1 MPGALSWI
9 KRLFGDDEP
18 ASAGRHAMQ
27 GAASVALPRNLP
39 AKLHASNL
47 QVVGLQNI
55 RDALA
60 DQWPE
65 RRDRIN
71 QIVDSVIR
79 RRIEPG
85 DAHFHLDNDDYLVLF
100 VHLTHGQA
108 RSKAAA
114 IADEARRLILGEL
127 PGSNIEVTSRV
138 AEIDSEFMQT
148 GVHSVQDLVDHIHRT
163 GEPAQGDV
171 MLFDGDPGTAFEEHR
186 MAPEPLA
193 ALPVTGA
200 GPDLADLDQSLNALF
215 QKKSSA
221 SYLKECQ
228 SGFYPNF
235 STRRRSFSFYTV
247 AVTHVPTGRFA
258 DAGDPMLE
266 DPEELEF
273 LLDRYR
279 LTTALLGLH
288 RMVTGGHQGIIIIPV
303 SFQTIATSKNRGI
316 YLSRFRDLPRGL
328 FRSLCITIG
337 NIPAGT
343 PASRI
348 ADAMNYIHPFCASR
362 LIKLAPDPKLI
373 DLYASTGCQG
383 FETSLPIEGMD
394 PGTRNA
400 LLANF
405 AKRAA
410 WHKLESLLSGISTR
424 DDLHAGNNAGF
435 SFLIGD
441 AVAPL
446 IATPGHR
453 QALHSDHI
461 PQRSVTAP
469 SGAGA

>member
-1 MPGALSWI
+1 MPGALNWLT
-9 KRLFGDDEP
+9 RLFGNDDAETVVHHHHAAP
-18 ASAGRHAMQ
+18 QIAGKGSAP
-27 GAASVALPRNLP
+27 PRIQ
-39 AKLHASNL
+39 AGNL
-47 QVVGLQNI
+47 QIVGLQKI
-55 RDALA
+55 REALS
-60 DQWPE
+60 DQWPA
-65 RRDRIN
+65 RREKIN
-71 QIVDSVIR
+71 QIVDSAIR
-79 RRIEPG
+79 RRLEPG
-85 DAHFHLDNDDYLVLF
+85 DAHFHLDNDDFLVLF
-100 VHLTHGQA
+100 VHLSNAQA
-108 RSKAAA
+108 RAKATA
-114 IADEARRLILGEL
+114 IADEVRRLILGEL
-127 PGSNIEVTSRV
+127 PGSAIEVTSRV
-138 AEIDSEFMQT
+138 AEVDSDF
-148 GVHSVQDLVDHIHRT
+148 VQNGIGSINDLVDHIRRT
-163 GEPAQGDV
+163 GDTGQGEV
-171 MLFDGDPGTAFEEHR
+171 MLFDGDPEDAFDEHR
-186 MAPEPLA
+186 MPSQPAVA
-193 ALPVTGA
+193 VPVTGS
-200 GPDLADLDQSLNALF
+200 GPDLADLDQSLNTLF

-303 SFQTIATSKNRGI
+303 SFQTLATSKNRGL

-337 NIPAGT
+337 NIPDGT

-362 LIKLAPDPKLI
+362 LIRLAPDPKLI

-410 WHKLESLLSGISTR
+410 WHKLESLLSGIGTR
-424 DDLHAGNNAGF
+424 DDLLAGSNAGF

-461 PQRSVTAP
+461 PQRSVTVGGG
-469 SGAGA
+469 GA